1 MNAGGLLLIVILM
14 LEGFHFIFIIG
25 CYNFSYIL
33 YCNIYL
39 RGIPVRVD
47 KHFWGRFSP
56 AVSLGLLWLVLGI
69 VLRVVLLLISYN
81 QLTTTPWEI
90 FKVFIVGG
98 MFDFVVIGQGLL
110 PLLLYLVIV
119 PRRFFATRLNKL
131 AIIGAI
137 GISTALMVLLAITEF
152 YFWDEFQARFN
163 FIAVDYLIY
172 TQEVVGMIREG
183 YPLKLLFSGIGLST
197 CILTAI
203 IWKRCLCWETTISGK
218 RRLGVLALALV
229 FPVVVFFTVSGE
241 MKNISANIFNN
252 ELAGNGVYEFLSA
265 FRNNELD
272 YVRYYKNIDRGE
284 LETSLRQLLQEP
296 NSQYIDKNQGEM
308 TKLVTA
314 AGPEKHPNIVVI
326 TVESLSADYLG
337 VFGNQQGLTPNLD
350 KLAQE
355 SLFFTKV
362 YATGTRTV
370 RGLEALTLSIPPTPG
385 QSIVRRPDNDDLFT
399 LGSVL
404 NNHNYKS
411 WFIYGGYGYFDN
423 MNDFYEKNNYQI
435 LDRTSIPKDKIMT
448 ETVWGVADEVI
459 FGEAVEN
466 LDKAYANG
474 EKVFQMI
481 MTTSNHRPYIYPDG
495 RIDIPS
501 PGGTSGAVKYTDWA
515 IGNFLAEAKKHPW
528 FQDTVFVIVADHQA
542 ASAGKTEVPIKKYH
556 IPLMVYAPGII
567 APGRVD
573 RLMSQIDVAPT
584 LLGLLNFS
592 YTSRFM
598 GYDIMKLPA
607 GRERIFISTYQ
618 NIAYAKGNN
627 LVVLKPKKQVSFY
640 QINYETGEYIKQ
652 APDDSLVKE
661 AITWYQGASILYKEG
676 KYGAVH

>member
-1 MNAGGLLLIVILM
+1 MKWN
-14 LEGFHFIFIIG
+14 
-25 CYNFSYIL
+25 
-33 YCNIYL
+33 
-39 RGIPVRVD
+39 
-47 KHFWGRFSP
+47 KHVFGRFSS
-56 AVSLGLLWLVLGI
+56 AISLGLLWVIIGMF
-69 VLRVVLLLISYN
+69 LRIRLALFSYG
-81 QLTTTPWEI
+81 QLTITPWEI
-90 FKVFIVGG
+90 VKVFAVGSF
-98 MFDFVVIGQGLL
+98 FDLIVIGQGLL
-110 PLLLYLVIV
+110 PLILYLVLV
-119 PRRFFATRLNKL
+119 PRRFFASKINKV
-131 AIIGAI
+131 AITGLIWVSSA
-137 GISTALMVLLAITEF
+137 VLLLLTVTEF

-163 FIAVDYLIY
+163 FIAVDYLVY
-172 TQEVVGMIREG
+172 SQEVVGMIREG
-183 YPLKLLFSGIGLST
+183 YPLKLLFSGISFGAS
-197 CILTAI
+197 ILTFG
-203 IWKRCLCWETTISGK
+203 IWKKGLCWDTTLSFK
-218 RRLGVLALALV
+218 RRLGVIGLALV
-229 FPVVVFFTVSGE
+229 FPVAVFFSVTGN
-241 MKNISANIFNN
+241 MKNISTNVFNN

-272 YVRYYKNIDRGE
+272 YVRYYKTIPNDE
-284 LETSLRQLLQEP
+284 LEPSLRRLLQEP
-296 NSQYIDKNQGEM
+296 NSQYVSANPGEL

-314 AGPEKHPNIVVI
+314 SGPEKHPNIVFI

-337 VFGNQQGLTPNLD
+337 AFGNQQGLTPNLD
-350 KLAQE
+350 KLAKE
-355 SLFFTKV
+355 SLFFTRV

-385 QSIVRRPDNDDLFT
+385 QSIVRRPDNADLFT

-404 NNHNYKS
+404 NSRNYKS
-411 WFIYGGYGYFDN
+411 RFIYGGYGYFDN

-435 LDRTSIPKDKIMT
+435 LDRTSIPKEKIMT

-466 LDKAYANG
+466 LDKAYAKG

-501 PGGTSGAVKYTDWA
+501 PGGASGAVKYTDWA

-528 FQDTVFVIVADHQA
+528 FNDTVFVIVADHQA

-556 IPLMVYAPGII
+556 IPLIVYAPELI

-598 GYDIMKLPA
+598 GYDVMKLPQEK
-607 GRERIFISTYQ
+607 ERIFISTYQ
-618 NIAYAKGNN
+618 NIAYAKGDK
-627 LVVLKPKKQVSFY
+627 LVILKPKKQFSFY
-640 QINYETGEYIKQ
+640 QINYQTGEYTAQ
-652 APDDSLVKE
+652 SPDDDLVKE
-661 AITWYQGASILYKEG
+661 AISWYQGASMLYKEG
-676 KYGAVH
+676 KYSSVK

>member
-1 MNAGGLLLIVILM
+1 MKL
-14 LEGFHFIFIIG
+14 
-25 CYNFSYIL
+25 
-33 YCNIYL
+33 
-39 RGIPVRVD
+39 D
-47 KHFWGRFSP
+47 KNFWGRFS
-56 AVSLGLLWLVLGI
+56 AAISLGTLWFILGA
-69 VLRVVLLLISYN
+69 VLRIILAIFSYS
-81 QLTTTPWEI
+81 QIAATPWEI
-90 FKVFIVGG
+90 FKVLAVGG
-98 MFDFVVIGQGLL
+98 IFDLIVIGQGLL
-110 PLLLYLVIV
+110 PMLFYLALV
-119 PRRFFATRLNKL
+119 PSRFFATKGNKL
-131 AIIGAI
+131 VTMGLLWV
-137 GISTALMVLLAITEF
+137 STALILLLSVTEF

-172 TQEVVGMIREG
+172 TQELMGMIREG
-183 YPLKLLFSGIGLST
+183 YPLKALFSGIGLTTSV
-197 CILTAI
+197 LSVI
-203 IWKRCLCWETTISGK
+203 IWKKYLCWDTTLSFK
-218 RRLGVLALALV
+218 RRLGVIALALV
-229 FPVVVFFTVSGE
+229 FPIAVFFSVTGN
-241 MKNISANIFNN
+241 MKNVSTNIFNN
-252 ELAGNGVYEFLSA
+252 ELAGNGIYEFLSA

-272 YVRYYKNIDRGE
+272 YVRYYKTVPNEE
-284 LETSLRQLLQEP
+284 LEPRLRQLLQEP
-296 NSQYIDKNQGEM
+296 NSQYTSANPEEL
-308 TKLVTA
+308 TKRVTGS
-314 AGPEKHPNIVVI
+314 GPEKHPNIVVI
-326 TVESLSADYLG
+326 TVESLSADYMES
-337 VFGNQQGLTPNLD
+337 FGNQKGLTPNLD
-350 KLAQE
+350 KLAKE

-404 NNHNYKS
+404 NSHDYKS

-423 MNDFYEKNNYQI
+423 MNDFYAKNNYQI
-435 LDRTSIPKDKIMT
+435 LDRTSIPKEKIVT

-459 FGEAVEN
+459 FDEAVEN

-501 PGGTSGAVKYTDWA
+501 PGGASGTVKYTDWA
-515 IGNFLAEAKKHPW
+515 IGNFLAEAKKRPW

-556 IPLMVYAPGII
+556 IPLIVYAPNLI

-598 GYDIMKLPA
+598 GYDIMKLPVDK
-607 GRERIFISTYQ
+607 ERIFISTYQ
-618 NIAYAKGNN
+618 NIAYAKGDN

-640 QINYETGEYIKQ
+640 QINYETGEYTKQ
-652 APDDSLVKE
+652 SPDDDLVKE
-661 AITWYQGASILYKEG
+661 AITWYQGASALYKEG

>member
-1 MNAGGLLLIVILM
+1 MKWN
-14 LEGFHFIFIIG
+14 
-25 CYNFSYIL
+25 
-33 YCNIYL
+33 
-39 RGIPVRVD
+39 
-47 KHFWGRFSP
+47 KHVFGRFSS
-56 AVSLGLLWLVLGI
+56 AISLGLLWVIIGML
-69 VLRVVLLLISYN
+69 LRIRLALFSYG
-81 QLTTTPWEI
+81 QLTITPWEI
-90 FKVFIVGG
+90 VKVFAVGSF
-98 MFDFVVIGQGLL
+98 FDLIVIGQGLL
-110 PLLLYLVIV
+110 PLILYLVLV
-119 PRRFFATRLNKL
+119 PRRFFASKINKV
-131 AIIGAI
+131 AITGLIWVSSA
-137 GISTALMVLLAITEF
+137 VLLLLTVTEF

-163 FIAVDYLIY
+163 FIAVDYLVY
-172 TQEVVGMIREG
+172 SQEVVGMIREG
-183 YPLKLLFSGIGLST
+183 YPLKLLFSGIAFGAS
-197 CILTAI
+197 ILTFG
-203 IWKRCLCWETTISGK
+203 IWKKGLCWDTTLSFK
-218 RRLGVLALALV
+218 RRLGVIGLALV
-229 FPVVVFFTVSGE
+229 FPVAVFFSVTGN
-241 MKNISANIFNN
+241 MKNISTNVFNN

-272 YVRYYKNIDRGE
+272 YVRYYKTIPNDE
-284 LETSLRQLLQEP
+284 LEPSLRRLLQEP
-296 NSQYIDKNQGEM
+296 NSQYVSANPGEL

-314 AGPEKHPNIVVI
+314 SGPEKHPNIIYI

-355 SLFFTKV
+355 SLFFTRV

-385 QSIVRRPDNDDLFT
+385 QSIVRRPDNADLFT

-404 NNHNYKS
+404 NSRNYKS

-435 LDRTSIPKDKIMT
+435 LDRTSIPKEKIMT

-466 LDKAYANG
+466 LDKAYAKG

-528 FQDTVFVIVADHQA
+528 FNDTVFVIVADHQA

-556 IPLMVYAPGII
+556 IPLIVYAPELI

-598 GYDIMKLPA
+598 GYDVMKVPQEK
-607 GRERIFISTYQ
+607 ERIFISTYQ
-618 NIAYAKGNN
+618 NIAYAKGDK
-627 LVVLKPKKQVSFY
+627 LVILKPKKQFSFY
-640 QINYETGEYIKQ
+640 QINYQTGEYTAQ
-652 APDDSLVKE
+652 SPDDDLVKE
-661 AITWYQGASILYKEG
+661 AISWYQGASMLYKEG
-676 KYGAVH
+676 KYSSVK

>member
-1 MNAGGLLLIVILM
+1 MRFA
-14 LEGFHFIFIIG
+14 IF
-25 CYNFSYIL
+25 
-33 YCNIYL
+33 
-39 RGIPVRVD
+39 
-47 KHFWGRFSP
+47 
-56 AVSLGLLWLVLGI
+56 
-69 VLRVVLLLISYN
+69 SYN
-81 QLTTTPWEI
+81 QIAATPWEI
-90 FKVFIVGG
+90 LKVFAVGG
-98 MFDFVVIGQGLL
+98 IFDLIVIGQGLL
-110 PLLLYLVIV
+110 PLLFYLALV
-119 PRRFFATRLNKL
+119 PRRFFATKSNKL
-131 AIIGAI
+131 VIMGLLWV
-137 GISTALMVLLAITEF
+137 STALLLLLSVTEF

-183 YPLKLLFSGIGLST
+183 YPLKALFGGIGLVASA
-197 CILTAI
+197 LTVV
-203 IWKRCLCWETTISGK
+203 IWKKYLCWDTTLSFK
-218 RRLGVLALALV
+218 RRLGVLGFALV
-229 FPVVVFFTVSGE
+229 FPVVVFFSVTGN
-241 MKNISANIFNN
+241 MKNVSANIFNN

-272 YVRYYKNIDRGE
+272 YVRYYETIPSDE
-284 LETSLRQLLQEP
+284 LEPRLRQLLQEP
-296 NSQYIDKNQGEM
+296 NSQYVSANPEEL
-308 TKLVTA
+308 TKFVTA
-314 AGPEKHPNIVVI
+314 SDPEKHPNIVVI

-337 VFGNQQGLTPNLD
+337 AFGNQQGLTPNLD

-385 QSIVRRPDNDDLFT
+385 QSIVRRPNNDDLFT

-404 NNHNYKS
+404 NSRNYKS
-411 WFIYGGYGYFDN
+411 WFVYGGYGYFDN
-423 MNDFYEKNNYQI
+423 MNDFYAKNNYQI
-435 LDRTSIPKDKIMT
+435 LDRTSIPKEKIMT

-466 LDKAYANG
+466 LDKAYASG

-501 PGGTSGAVKYTDWA
+501 PNHYGAVKYTDWA

-556 IPLMVYAPGII
+556 IPLIVYAPNLI

-598 GYDIMKLPA
+598 GYDIMKLPV

-627 LVVLKPKKQVSFY
+627 LVVLKPKKQVSCY
-640 QINYETGEYIKQ
+640 QINYQTGDYTKQ
-652 APDDSLVKE
+652 PLDADLVKE
-661 AITWYQGASILYKEG
+661 AISWYQGASTLYKEG
-676 KYGAVH
+676 KYGAIH